1 MCSCRFGLVG
11 VGSRPPWRGR
21 DCHVA
26 PLIRSAWGSAL
37 ACSYSLCAYAD
48 TVLVPGAE
56 LGGATNERT
65 HP

>member
-1 MCSCRFGLVG
+1 MSFRFGWGG
-11 VGSRPPWRGR
+11 VAPPMEGR

-26 PLIRSAWGSAL
+26 TLIRSACGSAL
-37 ACSYSLCAYAD
+37 ACLCSLCAYAD
-48 TVLVPGAE
+48 TVLVPGAA